1 MHEKYRGITY
11 PKIICWLP
19 WEWGLKL
26 WRRLMC
32 KREMHLWDEV
42 LSGGC
47 PWEHYLVCDACG
59 LMVNIESIDDR
70 YVPPELKLDRC
81 ESRVV

>member
-1 MHEKYRGITY
+1 
-11 PKIICWLP
+11 
-19 WEWGLKL
+19 
-26 WRRLMC
+26 MC